1 MNDKVL
7 CRAQTFPEGIMIEKY
22 MQDRKID
29 MCSASLTTCTLW
41 PDKQKCNRLKFFSGK
56 KKKQTGKGKTQ
67 TQILDRL
74 YPHANVSIKKK
85 CMQVRKQT
93 QLKIYFVLCLGDSNT
108 EKIFRYGIFLVS

>member
-41 PDKQKCNRLKFFSGK
+41 PDNQKCNRLKFFSGK

-74 YPHANVSIKKK
+74 YPHANVSIKKMYAGK
-85 CMQVRKQT
+85 KTDSAKNIFCIVFRR
-93 QLKIYFVLCLGDSNT
+93 LKH
-108 EKIFRYGIFLVS
+108 